1 MIEIRDATS
10 DDLPAILAIYNDAV
24 LHTTAVYDE
33 TPRSTA
39 AQQEWFGLKTA
50 QRWPV
55 LVAVAA
61 GEVAAFASYGSFRPW
76 PGYRHTVETSIYV
89 APDRRGR
96 GIGTR
101 LLAPLIERAKAAGF
115 HAMVAGIDAANAPS
129 LRLHARAG
137 FVKVAEM
144 PEVAWKFGRWLDLVF
159 LEKLL

>member
-61 GEVAAFASYGSFRPW
+61 REVAAFASYGSFRPW